1 MARMH
6 SKGKGTSGSSKP
18 NNDTAPSWS
27 ESDKGT
33 VEELILKYA
42 NDGHSSAKIGSLLRD
57 IHAVPDV
64 RLVMGERISQT
75 LSRNNLDSTY
85 PEDMMNLMRKALS
98 LIDHLSSNK
107 KDLHNRRQLELCES
121 RLRRLAKYY
130 VRTGRISST
139 WTYKRDQLRLMVC
152 LLYTSPSPRDQ
163 RGSRMPS
170 SA

>member
-42 NDGHSSAKIGSLLRD
+42 NEGHSSAKIGTLLRD
-57 IHAVPDV
+57 MHAVPDV

-130 VRTGRISST
+130 VGTGRISST
-139 WTYKRDQLRLMVC
+139 WTYKRDQWRLMVE
-152 LLYTSPSPRDQ
+152 
-163 RGSRMPS
+163 
-170 SA
+170 

>member
-42 NDGHSSAKIGSLLRD
+42 NEGHSSAKIGTLLRD
-57 IHAVPDV
+57 MHAVPDV

-130 VRTGRISST
+130 VGTGRISST
-139 WTYKRDQLRLMVC
+139 WIYKRDQLRLMVE
-152 LLYTSPSPRDQ
+152 
-163 RGSRMPS
+163 
-170 SA
+170 

>member
-42 NDGHSSAKIGSLLRD
+42 NEGYSSAKIGTLLRD
-57 IHAVPDV
+57 MHAVPDV

-130 VRTGRISST
+130 VGTGRISST
-139 WTYKRDQLRLMVC
+139 WTYKRDQLRLMVE
-152 LLYTSPSPRDQ
+152 
-163 RGSRMPS
+163 
-170 SA
+170 

>member
-42 NDGHSSAKIGSLLRD
+42 NEGHSSAKIGSLLRD
-57 IHAVPDV
+57 MHAVPDV

-139 WTYKRDQLRLMVC
+139 WTYKRDQLRLMVE
-152 LLYTSPSPRDQ
+152 
-163 RGSRMPS
+163 
-170 SA
+170 

>member
-42 NDGHSSAKIGSLLRD
+42 NEGHSSAKIGTLLRD
-57 IHAVPDV
+57 MHAVPDV

-98 LIDHLSSNK
+98 LIDNLSSNK

-130 VRTGRISST
+130 VGTGRISST
-139 WTYKRDQLRLMVC
+139 WTYKRDQLRLMVE
-152 LLYTSPSPRDQ
+152 
-163 RGSRMPS
+163 
-170 SA
+170 

>member
-18 NNDTAPSWS
+18 NNDTAPSWA

-33 VEELILKYA
+33 VEELIIKYA
-42 NDGHSSAKIGSLLRD
+42 NEGHSSAKIGTLLRD
-57 IHAVPDV
+57 MHAVPDV
-64 RLVMGERISQT
+64 RLVMGERISKT
-75 LSRNNLDSTY
+75 LSRNNLESTY

-130 VRTGRISST
+130 VGTGRISST
-139 WTYKRDQLRLMVC
+139 WTYKRDQLRLMVE
-152 LLYTSPSPRDQ
+152 
-163 RGSRMPS
+163 
-170 SA
+170 

>member
-18 NNDTAPSWS
+18 NNDKAPSWS
-27 ESDKGT
+27 ESHKGT
-33 VEELILKYA
+33 VEELIIKYA
-42 NDGHSSAKIGSLLRD
+42 NEGHSSAKIGSLLRD
-57 IHAVPDV
+57 MHAVPDV
-64 RLVMGERISQT
+64 RLVMGERISKT
-75 LSRNNLDSTY
+75 LSRNDLESTY

-98 LIDHLSSNK
+98 LIDHLSGNK

-139 WTYKRDQLRLMVC
+139 WTYKRDQLRLMVE
-152 LLYTSPSPRDQ
+152 
-163 RGSRMPS
+163 
-170 SA
+170 

>member
-18 NNDTAPSWS
+18 NTDTAPSWS

-139 WTYKRDQLRLMVC
+139 WTYKRDQLRLMVE
-152 LLYTSPSPRDQ
+152 
-163 RGSRMPS
+163 
-170 SA
+170 

>member
-18 NNDTAPSWS
+18 NIDTAPSWS

-33 VEELILKYA
+33 VEELIIKYA
-42 NDGHSSAKIGSLLRD
+42 NEGHSSAKLGSLLRD
-57 IHAVPDV
+57 MHAVPDV
-64 RLVMGERISQT
+64 RLVMGERISKT
-75 LSRNNLDSTY
+75 LSRNDLESTY

-98 LIDHLSSNK
+98 LIDHLSGNK

-139 WTYKRDQLRLMVC
+139 WTYKRDQLRLMVE
-152 LLYTSPSPRDQ
+152 
-163 RGSRMPS
+163 
-170 SA
+170 

>member
-18 NNDTAPSWS
+18 NIDTAPSWS

-33 VEELILKYA
+33 VEELIIKYA
-42 NDGHSSAKIGSLLRD
+42 NEGHSSAKIGTLLRD
-57 IHAVPDV
+57 MHAVPDV

-75 LSRNNLDSTY
+75 LSRNDLESKY

-98 LIDHLSSNK
+98 LIDHLSNNK

-121 RLRRLAKYY
+121 RLRRLARYY
-130 VRTGRISST
+130 VGTGRIPST
-139 WTYKRDQLRLMVC
+139 CAYKRDQLRLMVE
-152 LLYTSPSPRDQ
+152 
-163 RGSRMPS
+163 
-170 SA
+170 

>member
-6 SKGKGTSGSSKP
+6 TKGKGTSGSSKP
-18 NNDTAPSWS
+18 NNDKAPSWS

-33 VEELILKYA
+33 VEELIIKYA
-42 NDGHSSAKIGSLLRD
+42 NEGHSSAKIGSLLRD
-57 IHAVPDV
+57 MHAVPDV
-64 RLVMGERISQT
+64 RLVMGERISKT
-75 LSRNNLDSTY
+75 LSRNDLGSTY

-98 LIDHLSSNK
+98 LIDHLSGNK

-139 WTYKRDQLRLMVC
+139 WTYKRDQLRLMVE
-152 LLYTSPSPRDQ
+152 
-163 RGSRMPS
+163 
-170 SA
+170 

>member
-33 VEELILKYA
+33 VEELIIKYA
-42 NDGHSSAKIGSLLRD
+42 NEGHSSAKIGTLLRD
-57 IHAVPDV
+57 MHAVPDV
-64 RLVMGERISQT
+64 RLVMGERISKT
-75 LSRNNLDSTY
+75 LSRNNLESTY

-130 VRTGRISST
+130 VGTGRISST
-139 WTYKRDQLRLMVC
+139 WTYIRDQLRLMVE
-152 LLYTSPSPRDQ
+152 
-163 RGSRMPS
+163 
-170 SA
+170 

>member
-18 NNDTAPSWS
+18 NIDTAPSWS

-33 VEELILKYA
+33 VEELIIKYA
-42 NDGHSSAKIGSLLRD
+42 NEGHSSAKIGSLLRD
-57 IHAVPDV
+57 MHAVPDV
-64 RLVMGERISQT
+64 RLVMGERISKT
-75 LSRNNLDSTY
+75 LSRNDLESTY

-98 LIDHLSSNK
+98 LIDHLSGNK

-139 WTYKRDQLRLMVC
+139 WTYKRDQLRLMVE
-152 LLYTSPSPRDQ
+152 
-163 RGSRMPS
+163 
-170 SA
+170 

>member
-1 MARMH
+1 MCIRD
-6 SKGKGTSGSSKP
+6 SCKGKGTSGSSKP

-33 VEELILKYA
+33 VEELIIKYA
-42 NDGHSSAKIGSLLRD
+42 NEGHSSAKIGTLLRD
-57 IHAVPDV
+57 MHAVPDV
-64 RLVMGERISQT
+64 RLVMGERISKT
-75 LSRNNLDSTY
+75 LSRNNLESTY

-130 VRTGRISST
+130 VGTGRISST
-139 WTYKRDQLRLMVC
+139 WTYKRDQLRLMVE
-152 LLYTSPSPRDQ
+152 
-163 RGSRMPS
+163 
-170 SA
+170 

>member
-42 NDGHSSAKIGSLLRD
+42 NEGHSTAKIGTLLRD
-57 IHAVPDV
+57 MHAVPDV

-130 VRTGRISST
+130 VGTGRISST
-139 WTYKRDQLRLMVC
+139 WTSVSYTHLTLPTKRIV
-152 LLYTSPSPRDQ
+152 
-163 RGSRMPS
+163 
-170 SA
+170 

>member
-33 VEELILKYA
+33 VEKLILKYA
-42 NDGHSSAKIGSLLRD
+42 NEGHSSAKIGTLLRD
-57 IHAVPDV
+57 MHAVPDV

-130 VRTGRISST
+130 VGTGRISST
-139 WTYKRDQLRLMVC
+139 WTYKRDQLRLMVE
-152 LLYTSPSPRDQ
+152 
-163 RGSRMPS
+163 
-170 SA
+170 

>member
-42 NDGHSSAKIGSLLRD
+42 NEGHSSAKIGTLLRD
-57 IHAVPDV
+57 MHAVPDD

-130 VRTGRISST
+130 VGTGRISST
-139 WTYKRDQLRLMVC
+139 WTYKRDQLRLMVE
-152 LLYTSPSPRDQ
+152 
-163 RGSRMPS
+163 
-170 SA
+170 

>member
-18 NNDTAPSWS
+18 NIDTAPSWS

-33 VEELILKYA
+33 VEELIIKYA
-42 NDGHSSAKIGSLLRD
+42 NEGHSSAKIGTLLRD
-57 IHAVPDV
+57 MHAVPDV

-75 LSRNNLDSTY
+75 LSRNDLESKY

-98 LIDHLSSNK
+98 LIDHLSNNK

-121 RLRRLAKYY
+121 RLRRLARYY
-130 VRTGRISST
+130 VGTGRISST
-139 WTYKRDQLRLMVC
+139 WAYKRDQLRLMVE
-152 LLYTSPSPRDQ
+152 
-163 RGSRMPS
+163 
-170 SA
+170 

>member
-18 NNDTAPSWS
+18 NTDTAPSWS
-27 ESDKGT
+27 ESDKGA
-33 VEELILKYA
+33 VEELIIKYA
-42 NDGHSSAKIGSLLRD
+42 NEGHSSAKIGTLLRD
-57 IHAVPDV
+57 MHAVPDV
-64 RLVMGERISQT
+64 RLVMGERISKT
-75 LSRNNLDSTY
+75 LSRNNLESTY

-130 VRTGRISST
+130 VGTGRISST
-139 WTYKRDQLRLMVC
+139 WTYKRDQLRLMVE
-152 LLYTSPSPRDQ
+152 
-163 RGSRMPS
+163 
-170 SA
+170 

>member
-42 NDGHSSAKIGSLLRD
+42 NEGHSSAKIGSSLRD
-57 IHAVPDV
+57 MHAVPDV

-121 RLRRLAKYY
+121 RVRRLAKYY

-139 WTYKRDQLRLMVC
+139 WTYKRDQLRLMVE
-152 LLYTSPSPRDQ
+152 
-163 RGSRMPS
+163 
-170 SA
+170 

>member
-27 ESDKGT
+27 ELDKGT

-42 NDGHSSAKIGSLLRD
+42 NEGHSSAKIGTLLRD
-57 IHAVPDV
+57 MHAVPDV
-64 RLVMGERISQT
+64 RLVMCERISQT

-130 VRTGRISST
+130 VGTGRISST
-139 WTYKRDQLRLMVC
+139 WTYKRDQLRLMVE
-152 LLYTSPSPRDQ
+152 
-163 RGSRMPS
+163 
-170 SA
+170 

>member
-18 NNDTAPSWS
+18 NIDTAPSWS

-33 VEELILKYA
+33 VEELIRKYA
-42 NDGHSSAKIGSLLRD
+42 NEGHSSAKIGTLLRD
-57 IHAVPDV
+57 MHAVPDV

-75 LSRNNLDSTY
+75 LSRNDLESKY

-98 LIDHLSSNK
+98 LIDHLSNNK

-121 RLRRLAKYY
+121 RLRRLARYY
-130 VRTGRISST
+130 VGTGRIPST
-139 WTYKRDQLRLMVC
+139 WAYKRDQLRLMVE
-152 LLYTSPSPRDQ
+152 
-163 RGSRMPS
+163 
-170 SA
+170 

>member
-42 NDGHSSAKIGSLLRD
+42 NEGHSSAKIGTLLRD
-57 IHAVPDV
+57 MHAVPDV

-75 LSRNNLDSTY
+75 LSCNNLDSTY

-130 VRTGRISST
+130 VGTGRISST
-139 WTYKRDQLRLMVC
+139 WTYKRDQLRLMVE
-152 LLYTSPSPRDQ
+152 
-163 RGSRMPS
+163 
-170 SA
+170 

>member
-27 ESDKGT
+27 DSDKGT
-33 VEELILKYA
+33 VEELIIKYA
-42 NDGHSSAKIGSLLRD
+42 NEGHSSAKIGTLLRD
-57 IHAVPDV
+57 MHAVPDV
-64 RLVMGERISQT
+64 RLVMGERISKT
-75 LSRNNLDSTY
+75 LSRNNLESTY

-130 VRTGRISST
+130 VGTGRISST
-139 WTYKRDQLRLMVC
+139 WTYKRDQLRLMVE
-152 LLYTSPSPRDQ
+152 
-163 RGSRMPS
+163 
-170 SA
+170 

>member
-139 WTYKRDQLRLMVC
+139 WTYKRDQLRLS
-152 LLYTSPSPRDQ
+152 LIHISEPTRPY
-163 RGSRMPS
+163 
-170 SA
+170 

>member
-42 NDGHSSAKIGSLLRD
+42 NEGHSSAKIGSLLRD
-57 IHAVPDV
+57 MHAVPDV

-98 LIDHLSSNK
+98 LIDHLSSNR

-139 WTYKRDQLRLMVC
+139 WTYKRDQLRLMVE
-152 LLYTSPSPRDQ
+152 
-163 RGSRMPS
+163 
-170 SA
+170 

>member
-27 ESDKGT
+27 ESDKGK
-33 VEELILKYA
+33 VEELIIKYA
-42 NDGHSSAKIGSLLRD
+42 NEGHSSAKIGTLLRD
-57 IHAVPDV
+57 MHAIPDV
-64 RLVMGERISQT
+64 RLVMGERISKT
-75 LSRNNLDSTY
+75 LSRNNLESTY

-130 VRTGRISST
+130 VGTGRISST
-139 WTYKRDQLRLMVC
+139 WTYKRDQLRLMVE
-152 LLYTSPSPRDQ
+152 
-163 RGSRMPS
+163 
-170 SA
+170 

>member
-42 NDGHSSAKIGSLLRD
+42 NEGHSTAKIGTLLRD
-57 IHAVPDV
+57 MHAVPDV

-75 LSRNNLDSTY
+75 LSRNYLDSTY

-130 VRTGRISST
+130 VGTGRISST
-139 WTYKRDQLRLMVC
+139 WTYKRDQLRLMVE
-152 LLYTSPSPRDQ
+152 
-163 RGSRMPS
+163 
-170 SA
+170 

>member
-121 RLRRLAKYY
+121 RVRRLAKYY

-139 WTYKRDQLRLMVC
+139 WTYKRDQLRLMVE
-152 LLYTSPSPRDQ
+152 
-163 RGSRMPS
+163 
-170 SA
+170 

>member
-18 NNDTAPSWS
+18 NIDTAPSWS

-33 VEELILKYA
+33 VEELIIKYA
-42 NDGHSSAKIGSLLRD
+42 NEGHSSAKIGTLLRD
-57 IHAVPDV
+57 MHAVPDV

-75 LSRNNLDSTY
+75 LSRNDLESKY

-98 LIDHLSSNK
+98 LIDHLSNNK

-121 RLRRLAKYY
+121 RLRRLARYY
-130 VRTGRISST
+130 VGTGRIPST
-139 WTYKRDQLRLMVC
+139 WAYKRDQLRLIVE
-152 LLYTSPSPRDQ
+152 
-163 RGSRMPS
+163 
-170 SA
+170 

>member
-42 NDGHSSAKIGSLLRD
+42 NEGHSSAKIGTLLRD
-57 IHAVPDV
+57 MHAVPNV

-130 VRTGRISST
+130 VGTGRISST
-139 WTYKRDQLRLMVC
+139 WTYKRDQLRLMVE
-152 LLYTSPSPRDQ
+152 
-163 RGSRMPS
+163 
-170 SA
+170 